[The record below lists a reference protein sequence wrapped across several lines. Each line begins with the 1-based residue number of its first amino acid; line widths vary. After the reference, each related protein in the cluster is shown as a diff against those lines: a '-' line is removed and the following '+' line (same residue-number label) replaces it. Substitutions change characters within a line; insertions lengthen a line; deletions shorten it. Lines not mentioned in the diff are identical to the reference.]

1 MLTQLELE
9 KEMIDGG
16 RERARLA
23 MARNEADG
31 RANANRYASPLF
43 RRFVEPL
50 AAQLTKDLADNSPG
64 RRKAHL
70 KLLRGLEPE
79 TVAFIAVR
87 HLTVSMLQNPGED
100 SARHHCYMVGRRVQD
115 EQVLRQFKQAEPD
128 RFWMLQR
135 ELDRRHSKDP
145 RHHMTLALKDMRSL
159 NLEPIN
165 WGLGNRE
172 QVGAYLIEHLRG
184 LGMLELWH
192 SRKQKHGKTS
202 THTHLRLSFEV
213 LELLEGLREMIE
225 ETTPYFLPCVEQP
238 LDWPG
243 LHGGGFHT
251 LPMQQRAPV
260 AVL

>member
-1 MLTQLELE
+1 YSRGLCNV
-9 KEMIDGG
+9 
-16 RERARLA
+16 RL
-23 MARNEADG
+23 R
-31 RANANRYASPLF
+31 
-43 RRFVEPL
+43 
-50 AAQLTKDLADNSPG
+50 
-64 RRKAHL
+64 
-70 KLLRGLEPE
+70 LLRGLQHDMD
-79 TVAFIAVR
+79 AFIAVR
-87 HLTVSMLQNPGED
+87 YLTVSMLQNPGED

-135 ELDRRHSKDP
+135 ELDSRHSKDP

-213 LELLEGLREMIE
+213 LELL
-225 ETTPYFLPCVEQP
+225 
-238 LDWPG
+238 
-243 LHGGGFHT
+243 
-251 LPMQQRAPV
+251 
-260 AVL
+260 